1 MKTEYVLI
9 TPAHNEEEFV
19 ELVIQS
25 VISQTILPKKWV
37 VVDDGSTDG
46 TEKIIRKFEV
56 QHDFIMCHRIQMPST
71 GSRYARR
78 AQAFLAG
85 YEQIKTLAFNFI
97 GGLDADIS
105 LEPTYYKCIFEEFD
119 KNPQLGIASGVY
131 VDKIGNRLQRVPID
145 MNHTPG
151 AIQMFRRECYE
162 AIGGYIPQKYGGDDS
177 CAEIIAR
184 MNGWQTRS
192 FPHYKVV
199 HHRPVGTGD
208 GKSVLRAR
216 FGQGLT
222 EYGVATHP
230 MFMLAKSFRRAFL
243 EKPYFTASLA
253 RLAGF
258 VYGYWLREERKI
270 PPEAIRFVRRE
281 QIRRLVSYVC
291 SPQINRALE
300 E

>member
-9 TPAHNEEEFV
+9 TPAHNEKDLI
-19 ELVIQS
+19 ELVIRS

-37 VVDDGSTDG
+37 IVDDASTDE
-46 TEKIIRKFEV
+46 TEKIIRKCEARC
-56 QHDFIMCHRIQMPST
+56 DFIMYHRLQKLNT
-71 GSRYARR
+71 ESRYARR
-78 AQAFLAG
+78 AQAFLVG
-85 YEQIKTLAFNFI
+85 YEQIKTLGFNFI

-105 LEPTYYKCIFEEFD
+105 LEPTYYECILEEFD

-192 FPHYKVV
+192 FPQYEVV
-199 HHRPVGTGD
+199 HHRLVGTAD
-208 GKSVLRAR
+208 GKSVLRAK

-230 MFMLAKSFRRAFL
+230 VFMLAKSFRRAFL

-281 QIRRLVSYVC
+281 QIRRLVSCVC
-291 SPQINRALE
+291 SP
-300 E
+300 

>member
-1 MKTEYVLI
+1 MKTDYVLI
-9 TPAHNEEEFV
+9 TPVYNEAAFI
-19 ELVIQS
+19 ELVGES

-46 TEKIIRKFEV
+46 TEKIIRKCEL
-56 QHDFIMCHRIQMPST
+56 QHDFIMCHRVQRPNT
-71 GSRYARR
+71 ESRYARR
-78 AQAFLAG
+78 AQAFLVG
-85 YEQIKTLAFNFI
+85 YEQIKTLGFNFI

-105 LEPTYYKCIFEEFD
+105 LEPTYYECILEEFD

-177 CAEIIAR
+177 CAEIMAR

-192 FPHYKVV
+192 FPQYEVV
-199 HHRPVGTGD
+199 HHRPVGTAD
-208 GKSVLRAR
+208 GKSVLRAK
-216 FGQGLT
+216 FEQGLT

-230 MFMLAKSFRRAFL
+230 VFMLAKSFRRAFL
-243 EKPYFTASLA
+243 EKPYFAASLV

-291 SPQINRALE
+291 SP
-300 E
+300 

>member
-1 MKTEYVLI
+1 VKADYILI
-9 TPAHNEEEFV
+9 TPAYNEEAFI
-19 ELVIQS
+19 ELVGGS
-25 VISQTILPKKWV
+25 VISQTVLPQKWV
-37 VVDDGSTDG
+37 VVDDGSVDG
-46 TEKIIRKFEV
+46 TEKIIRKLEL
-56 QHDFIMCHRIQMPST
+56 QHDFIMYYRVQRPNT
-71 GSRYARR
+71 ESRYARR

-85 YEQIKTLAFNFI
+85 YERIKTLGFNFI

-105 LEPTYYKCIFEEFD
+105 LEPTYYERILKEFD
-119 KNPQLGIASGVY
+119 KNPRLGIASGVY

-151 AIQMFRRECYE
+151 ATQMFRRECYE

-177 CAEIIAR
+177 CAEIMAR

-192 FPHYKVV
+192 FPQYVVV
-199 HHRPVGTGD
+199 HHRPVGTGG
-208 GKSVLRAR
+208 GKSILRAR

-230 MFMLAKSFRRAFL
+230 VFMLAKSLRRVFL
-243 EKPYFTASLA
+243 EKPYFTAGLA

-281 QIRRLVSYVC
+281 QIRRLVSCIC
-291 SPQINRALE
+291 SP
-300 E
+300 